1 MTLIDH
7 LPEIINAASVF
18 HPNNYIHL
26 ASGYRVFRDII
37 RSIAGPA
44 SRYGRIWY
52 IFVLQNQ
59 LQEISFIF
67 FSLDRY
73 EFINHLI
80 LPR

>member
-1 MTLIDH
+1 MLTSMRTS
-7 LPEIINAASVF
+7 ASVF
-18 HPNNYIHL
+18 HPNNYTHL

-37 RSIAGPA
+37 RSIAGLA

-67 FSLDRY
+67 FVSLGRN